1 MKNNKNIILLGF
13 LLLAHGSLSAAEGHE
28 GGFRIEPDP
37 APVAVKPEPIIHRT
51 IHESG
56 EPGIAD
62 WLSGEALRP
71 YLEPHLQTA
80 VDIVRKIPIAGA
92 KLAPPDDPT
101 PKPTTPIL
109 TPEQEQAREAAI
121 REILAKTQEQTIT
134 PAQQKINLSKQSLP
148 GLMAKANR
156 SNQVL
161 TIIKA
166 ELLMLQTKP
175 AKELT
180 PTEINKFNLTMK
192 QQSIFIENLENVIN
206 VLTGDDKTT
215 LNTEITKLNEM
226 YTEIR
231 TLQKAL
237 LASIETSAVQQ
248 KQIADLSTQV
258 TTAFETVPIDSTTRT
273 IKISETTQLQK
284 ALGKAQ
290 TALTTITALD
300 EQIKA
305 LEPAGVAK
313 VAEQIAELQRF
324 ITLVNDQI
332 KTLDAIKPAPVVKP
346 GPEPEPAKPEEPIT
360 ASKQTKVPGQIILQ
374 DGTVITTNEY
384 KRLTVSEII
393 INKFLT
399 RFGSTETKLSL
410 LNKRLKLLIET
421 WPNSKE
427 IPTLKIK
434 INRYNEILMDDLKQT
449 SAKLL
454 NSKTT
459 VKNIQPITEIINNDP
474 LCQSLQ
480 ALISRITDQNVDK
493 TPQEIATIT
502 ESLKE
507 AFEKYNDQIE
517 KIIKDYSTNKKP
529 YDPSLVKKTDSETK
543 WDLNDFPEPPPAPDP
558 VEPTSDDLPVAR
570 LAPDPD
576 EPAQSAPKASW
587 ATTQDKILNAIDAGI
602 REPLR
607 KVDQSLR
614 YNAMRAFHKRFGK
627 AELKI
632 DLLEEEILKAENV
645 KPDETPDQKT
655 IASLTKKIRKIRKDL
670 KSAFDLNS
678 LRFLAAKTTANNI
691 ATVRFLVEDDP
702 FCQEQQK
709 IISDIVN
716 NTKVQTGAE
725 IRDDTARLQ
734 KAMTAYHER
743 VQDIITQHQVLDNE
757 ILKIMKENRQQA
769 KLDATKIGPT
779 QPEPTRLE
787 VIQQGIK
794 YFEKSIAQQEAFL
807 KQIDASLTAETPQKP
822 ASETNSG
829 ETFTHTIQHSKAL
842 LEVQQQGDHTAQL
855 LLTAQ
860 NINEA
865 MQEAGWPASP
875 INSFKPEETLLAWKE
890 ALSER
895 IATNKTQLTVL
906 KAMDR
911 SETIAKVDLAGG
923 VTRSL
928 RVISDLA
935 NNRLR
940 NVSFAVAMEQGLKLM
955 NALDSFESAAKKT
968 NLDQLGVLE
977 ELNATRK
984 LLLDAINT
992 RQLNELQKMLRI
1004 AKKSGSMTDAL
1015 KTQLTTLLKSATVDT
1030 KQEPFTTFNAL
1041 ASNITDVLAETG
1053 KSDTYTVVLEL
1064 ITAAI
1069 ADHQTFQD
1077 QYSKDLLAMSE
1088 STNPD
1093 IQRLAVSLFKAQQMN
1108 AEKQR
1113 SKADFNEKSQAIKNN
1128 LLAYR
1133 VQELTKRKYSGIM
1146 DDIASQ
1152 VTETTGIIKGT
1163 YDGKTISESY
1173 KEQLLKTRYEKLQ
1186 ELLSV
1191 AEVVSDFSIDDAL
1204 DYLKTQQENSE
1215 TTELLQYLQ
1224 NVKKLQTLLNPD
1236 LSDSIENAIALPFTT
1251 ITQAHTLMTASL
1263 DQITPVLA
1271 TYQKALNDLPPD
1283 ALPEHIK
1290 TALLEEIEALQKSIA
1305 TYKAQKPTFTPLAPA
1320 VDLAVTSLTAK
1331 TSDADAKLLEAQ
1343 EQNAAQ
1349 LKLYTDA
1356 FTLKQQIDTFTNN
1369 ITSLLSSF
1377 NTNGLQNDII
1387 GKLIDQKLLPETASK
1402 TDAFKTFLDLLS
1414 PATLAAKIAGKPT
1427 TESQL
1432 ITYHLGDQFLLAGI
1446 PSTDDPDKE
1455 FNLLTDGNAQL
1466 AEQSW
1471 QALKTK
1477 YSYLAPLEKSSSFP
1491 QVWTDIPVAFLQEIG
1506 HLWIQRNETTRFIS
1520 DEGIIQNFDIA
1531 QKINQALC
1539 DTKKELEQTTGKSSG
1554 GQPYRNFGT
1563 DALASEAAFNTF
1575 FAWTQ
1580 GTEVAPINE
1589 SLQQA
1594 SGETIMNIKEP
1605 FNAMRSLTED
1615 IAIFLNKNS
1624 QESRA
1629 CLDALT
1635 LLQKIGDE
1643 PASQDTQ
1650 RILAQM
1656 QDRVLGGKD
1665 PNDKS
1670 LTLTQNRVYARLK
1683 AAFNPEIYD
1692 DSGPVEVESGHQEAI
1707 PLAPVPVAA

>member
-13 LLLAHGSLSAAEGHE
+13 FLIAHNLLSAAEGHE
-28 GGFRIEPDP
+28 GGFKIEPDP
-37 APVAVKPEPIIHRT
+37 APVAVKPEPIHR
-51 IHESG
+51 ISHESG

-121 REILAKTQEQTIT
+121 REILAKAQEQTII
-134 PAQQKINLSKQSLP
+134 PAQQKINLSAQSLSR
-148 GLMAKANR
+148 LMAKANQ
-156 SNQVL
+156 SNEQVTL
-161 TIIKA
+161 IKA
-166 ELLMLQTKP
+166 QLIALEKEPVAKLTETQITNFN
-175 AKELT
+175 KELT
-180 PTEINKFNLTMK
+180 TINQKMDVAKDNRSLLTPEHLEILNK
-192 QQSIFIENLENVIN
+192 
-206 VLTGDDKTT
+206 
-215 LNTEITKLNEM
+215 EITTFDAT
-226 YTEIR
+226 YAEIK
-231 TLQKAL
+231 TLQQTL
-237 LASIETSAVQQ
+237 LASIETSAAQQ

-258 TTAFETVPIDSTTRT
+258 ATAFETVPIDSTKRN
-273 IKISETTQLQK
+273 ITTSRVAFLQE

-313 VAEQIAELQRF
+313 VTEQIAELQSF
-324 ITLVNDQI
+324 ITLVDDQI
-332 KTLDAIKPAPVVKP
+332 KTLDAIPK
-346 GPEPEPAKPEEPIT
+346 PEPVPAKPEEPI
-360 ASKQTKVPGQIILQ
+360 AAPKQTKVPGHTILQ
-374 DGTVITTNEY
+374 DGTVIKPNAY
-384 KRLTVSEII
+384 KRLTVSEMI

-399 RFGSTETKLSL
+399 KFGSTETKLSL

-434 INRYNEILMDDLKQT
+434 INRYNEILMDNLKQT
-449 SAKLL
+449 SANLL

-480 ALISRITDQNVDK
+480 ALISRITDQTVDK

-507 AFEKYNDQIE
+507 AFGKYNDQIE

-529 YDPSLVKKTDSETK
+529 YDPSLVIPPVINKEGKQVEDE
-543 WDLNDFPEPPPAPDP
+543 WDLNDMPLLPPAPDSD
-558 VEPTSDDLPVAR
+558 EPAS
-570 LAPDPD
+570 DPD
-576 EPAQSAPKASW
+576 EPVQSAPNPSW

-602 REPLR
+602 SKPLR
-607 KVDQSLR
+607 DKDQSLR

-645 KPDETPDQKT
+645 KPYETPDQKT

-678 LRFLAAKTTANNI
+678 LQFLAAKTTVNNI
-691 ATVRFLVEDDP
+691 ATVRFLVEDNP

-734 KAMTAYHER
+734 RAMTAYHER
-743 VQDIITQHQVLDNE
+743 MQDIITQHQVLDNE
-757 ILKIMKENRQQA
+757 ILEMMKKNRQQA

-794 YFEKSIAQQEAFL
+794 YFEKSIEQQEAFL

-875 INSFKPEETLLAWKE
+875 INSFNPEETLLAWKE

-895 IATNKTQLTVL
+895 IAINKIQLTVL
-906 KAMDR
+906 NGMDHY
-911 SETIAKVDLAGG
+911 ETIAKVDLAGG

-935 NNRLR
+935 NSRLR
-940 NVSFAVAMEQGLKLM
+940 NVSFTVAMEQGLKLM

-1004 AKKSGSMTDAL
+1004 AKKSGSMNDAL
-1015 KTQLTTLLKSATVDT
+1015 KTQLTALLKNATVET
-1030 KQEPFTTFNAL
+1030 KQEPFATFNAV
-1041 ASNITDVLAETG
+1041 AANIADVLAETG

-1064 ITAAI
+1064 ITQAI

-1113 SKADFNEKSQAIKNN
+1113 SKAVFDEKSQAIKNN

-1173 KEQLLKTRYEKLQ
+1173 KEQLLKARYEKLQ
-1186 ELLSV
+1186 KLLSV

-1204 DYLKTQQENSE
+1204 DYLKTQPENKE

-1224 NVKKLQTLLNPD
+1224 NVKDLQRLLNPY
-1236 LSDSIENAIALPFTT
+1236 LSDSIEDAITVPFTT
-1251 ITQAHTLMTASL
+1251 ITQAHTLMTASI
-1263 DQITPVLA
+1263 DQITPILA
-1271 TYQKALNDLPPD
+1271 TYQKALNALLPD
-1283 ALPEHIK
+1283 ALPEDIK
-1290 TALLEEIEALQKSIA
+1290 TALVEEIEALQKNIG

-1320 VDLAVTSLTAK
+1320 VDLAVTSLTAE
-1331 TSDADAKLLEAQ
+1331 TSDANAKILEAQ
-1343 EQNAAQ
+1343 EQNTAQ

-1356 FTLKQQIDTFTNN
+1356 FTLQQQIDTFTNN
-1369 ITSLLSSF
+1369 ITSLLTSF
-1377 NTNGLQNDII
+1377 NTEGLQNDII
-1387 GKLIDQKLLPETASK
+1387 GKLIDQKLLPADASK
-1402 TDAFKTFLDLLS
+1402 TDAFKKFLDLLS
-1414 PATLAAKIAGKPT
+1414 PATLAAKITDKPT
-1427 TESQL
+1427 AESQL
-1432 ITYHLGDQFLLAGI
+1432 ITQHLGDQFLLAGI
-1446 PSTDDPDKE
+1446 PSTNDPDKE

-1477 YSYLAPLEKSSSFP
+1477 YSYLAPLEESSSFP

-1506 HLWIQRNETTRFIS
+1506 HLWIQKNEKTRFIS
-1520 DEGIIQNFDIA
+1520 NKDIIQNFDIA

-1539 DTKKELEQTTGKSSG
+1539 NTKKELEQTTRKSSG

-1580 GTEVAPINE
+1580 GTEVAPINKD
-1589 SLQQA
+1589 LQQA

-1605 FNAMRSLTED
+1605 FNAMRSLTQD
-1615 IAIFLNKNS
+1615 IALFLDKNS

-1643 PASQDTQ
+1643 PPSQDAQ
-1650 RILAQM
+1650 RILLQM

-1707 PLAPVPVAA
+1707 PLSPVPVAA